1 MQGTVGPHPAM
12 LPAAQDEIVPAA
24 QTLRTSATETDGA
37 QEMRRPRWTKARS
50 EA

>member
-1 MQGTVGPHPAM
+1 M
-12 LPAAQDEIVPAA
+12 LAAAQDEIVPAA

-37 QEMRRPRWTKARS
+37 EEMRPAWTKARS